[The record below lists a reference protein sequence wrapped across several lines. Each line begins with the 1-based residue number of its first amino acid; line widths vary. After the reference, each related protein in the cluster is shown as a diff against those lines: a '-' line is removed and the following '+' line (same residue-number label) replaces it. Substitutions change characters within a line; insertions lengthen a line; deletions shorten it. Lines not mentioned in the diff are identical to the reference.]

1 MNAKSFSIMGKSAL
15 LSTPVIFV
23 LATMTMN
30 LMAALGLV
38 VTVIAVADWAFEKAN
53 SMRRVWRAKLYQGK
67 L

>member
-15 LSTPVIFV
+15 LSTPV
-23 LATMTMN
+23 TMTMN